1 MSKDDKKP
9 NWELGVG
16 VKDRAKSK
24 SKTKKPRMY
33 KVLMHNDDY
42 TTMEFV
48 VHVLTEIFRHNRTM
62 ATQIM
67 LHVHTKG
74 VGVCGTYTHDI
85 AETKVAKVRASA
97 ESAGMPL
104 KCTMEPQ

>member
-16 VKDRAKSK
+16 VKERAKA
-24 SKTKKPRMY
+24 KTKKPRMY
-33 KVLMHNDDY
+33 KVLLHNDDY

-74 VGVCGTYTHDI
+74 VGVCGTFTHDI
-85 AETKVAKVRASA
+85 AETKVAKVHASA